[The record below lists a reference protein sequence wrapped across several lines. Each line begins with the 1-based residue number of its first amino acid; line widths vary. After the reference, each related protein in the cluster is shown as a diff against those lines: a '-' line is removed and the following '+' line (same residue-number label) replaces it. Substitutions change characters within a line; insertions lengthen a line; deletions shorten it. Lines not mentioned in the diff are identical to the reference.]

1 MTGGGSVAAPD
12 AARIERRN
20 FVLNAAEGALFIS
33 SGAFINAQ
41 TVLPAMVS
49 RLGGSNVVVGALG
62 VLVYVGIFLP
72 QIFSARHV
80 ETFPWKKRWA
90 IRMGATHR
98 LFVLAMGIA
107 LLFFGGDQ
115 PVVALWL
122 FMALFTVMQVIIGV
136 ATPGWFELFAK
147 LTPPGKRGRLVGVR
161 NSLGGA
167 AAFVCGLILT
177 WLLGTVAFP
186 VSFAIAFFAAFLLQS
201 ASLATQFSL
210 VEPEPSIT
218 TARRPVMEFLKDL
231 PGILRANPPFR
242 TFVASCSLLTFATM
256 PVGFFTVYALQQFN
270 ADEAVVG
277 AFTLTMVAIQV
288 VSALVNGFIADR
300 YGNKLPL
307 IISAVALLLASLTAF
322 LAPSV
327 WWFTLVYLFLG
338 VNLGTEM
345 MARYNM
351 SIEYGPARQRS
362 TYVGLMN
369 TILAPFYLSGM
380 IGGLLSEWLG
390 LRAVFALGTAISLA
404 GIYVLVKRV
413 VDPRTITPPQKAA
426 P

>member
-1 MTGGGSVAAPD
+1 MTGGSPAAAPD
-12 AARIERRN
+12 AARIEHRN

-41 TVLPAMVS
+41 TVLPALVS

-62 VLVYVGIFLP
+62 VLVYVGVFLP

-90 IRMGATHR
+90 IKMGATHR
-98 LFVLAMGIA
+98 LFVLAMGVM
-107 LLFFGGDQ
+107 LLIFGGDQ
-115 PVVALWL
+115 PAVALWS
-122 FMALFTVMQVIIGV
+122 FMALFTMMQVIIGV
-136 ATPGWFELFAK
+136 ATPGWFEMFAK

-167 AAFVCGLILT
+167 AAFVCGLVLT
-177 WLLGTVAFP
+177 WLLGSFAFP
-186 VSFAIAFFAAFLLQS
+186 LSFAIAFFAAFLLQTG
-201 ASLATQFSL
+201 SLATQFSL
-210 VEPEPSIT
+210 IETEPSVT
-218 TARRPVMEFLKDL
+218 TARRPVVEFLKDL
-231 PGILRANPPFR
+231 PGILRANSPFR
-242 TFVASCSLLTFATM
+242 TFIASCAVLTFATM

-270 ADEAVVG
+270 ADESVVG

-288 VSALVNGFIADR
+288 VSALVNGYIADR

-322 LAPSV
+322 LAPSLG
-327 WWFTLVYLFLG
+327 WFTLVYLFLG

-369 TILAPFYLSGM
+369 TMLAPFYLSGM
-380 IGGLLSEWLG
+380 IGGLLSEWFG
-390 LRAVFALGTAISLA
+390 LRAVFAIGTAISLT
-404 GIYVLVKRV
+404 GLYVLVKRV
-413 VDPRTITPPQKAA
+413 VDPRTITPPRQVAG
-426 P
+426 